1 MKTIGLCSVVATMA
15 APSCFAAVLISSG
28 NINDA
33 ANWDTGALPGAG
45 EIGTVNIDASWPN
58 TASATALGIGGD
70 LVFGGGST
78 LTAETDIVGVNPNS
92 VTFNN
97 VTVNVGDDIF
107 TGGSASGTGNFIF
120 NAGSITNVNDDF
132 QANGNGLITVNGG
145 DHTVGDRFGAQA
157 GSTLNFLGGEVL
169 SGEFNIAG
177 ATVSLGGGATLEAA
191 TLDLSG
197 STFDIASNWTGSLD
211 VSNVADWQAT
221 LTGAGVTLDGVA
233 IDAGNFDDNFIVSG
247 TTLTLAVPE
256 PSSTALLGLGGL
268 ALLARR
274 TRK

>member
-15 APSCFAAVLISSG
+15 APSCFAAVLTISG
-28 NINDA
+28 NINLD
-33 ANWDTGALPGAG
+33 ANWDTGRPGAG
-45 EIGTVNIDASWPN
+45 EIGTVNIDASWP
-58 TASATALGIGGD
+58 TTSSATALDISGD

-78 LTAETDIVGVNPNS
+78 LTAGTDIVGVNPNS
-92 VTFNN
+92 VTFND

-107 TGGSASGTGNFIF
+107 TGGGGMGNFIF
-120 NAGSITNVNDDF
+120 NADSVTNVNDDF

-157 GSTLNFLGGEVL
+157 GSTLNFLGGTVD

-177 ATVSLGGGATLEAA
+177 ATVNLGGGATLEAA

-211 VSNVADWQAT
+211 VSNVADWEAT

-274 TRK
+274 RK